1 MEEFMFLG
9 LRMLRG
15 VSDVDFIRLFGVK
28 METVYG
34 DVIARL
40 ISNGLLKKEG
50 SSLALTEWG
59 HGCEQF
65 CIK

>member
-1 MEEFMFLG
+1 MHEEFMFLG

-34 DVIARL
+34 CDVADVM
-40 ISNGLLKKEG
+40 
-50 SSLALTEWG
+50 A
-59 HGCEQF
+59 C
-65 CIK
+65 